1 MKTKH
6 KRLIII
12 GISFVLGVLSLHF
25 FPLHC
30 STENWIGTSLKII
43 ELISSLPAFIIQVLI
58 CILIGYIIARLVYP
72 NKKPLPEST
81 EPPEPDK

>member
-12 GISFVLGVLSLHF
+12 GISFVPGVLSLHF

-30 STENWIGTSLKII
+30 SKCNGIGTSLEIVG
-43 ELISSLPAFIIQVLI
+43 LMLGLPAFIVQVLI
-58 CILIGYIIARLVYP
+58 CILLGWIIAKLVYP
-72 NKKPLPEST
+72 NKKVLSDPIPS
-81 EPPEPDK
+81 EPDK